1 MQQENLAEHL
11 DAGTALESVLVQEL
25 AQAKIDLSLTQHA
38 TIHAIFKT
46 MESRDAYTAGH
57 QKQVALIAA
66 AIAEELGLSAD
77 DTQSIYLA
85 GLVHDIGKIAIPSE
99 ILTKPS
105 RLSHI
110 EMQLVQQ
117 HAQIGYEILK
127 DIAFPWPIAK
137 MVHQHNE
144 RMDGSGY
151 PKKLSGDEICLGARI
166 LAIADTIESMAFHR
180 PYRVAL
186 GLKAAMD
193 VIRACAGKQFD
204 QSVAEATFRVMGE
217 LQTLD
222 TLLERKF

>member
-1 MQQENLAEHL
+1 MQQEHL
-11 DAGTALESVLVQEL
+11 DDHPDASMAQALEQARTDL
-25 AQAKIDLSLTQHA
+25 ALTQRE
-38 TIHAIFKT
+38 TIQAIFKT

-77 DTQSIYLA
+77 DIQSIYLA

-105 RLSHI
+105 RLTHI

-127 DIAFPWPIAK
+127 DVPFPWPIAE
-137 MVHQHNE
+137 MVHQHHE

-151 PKKLSGDEICLGARI
+151 PQKLSGDEICIGARI
-166 LAIADTIESMAFHR
+166 LAVADTIESMAFHR

-193 VIRACAGKQFD
+193 VIRACAGKELD
-204 QSVAEATFRVMGE
+204 QSVAQATLRVMGE

-222 TLLERKF
+222 KLLERKF

>member
-1 MQQENLAEHL
+1 MQQENLDDHPA
-11 DAGTALESVLVQEL
+11 AGSALEKILAQAL
-25 AQAKIDLSLTQHA
+25 AQAKMDLSLTQHA
-38 TIHAIFKT
+38 TIQAIFKT

-57 QKQVALIAA
+57 QKQVALIAGS
-66 AIAEELGLSAD
+66 IAEELGLSAD

-127 DIAFPWPIAK
+127 DIPFPWPIAE
-137 MVHQHNE
+137 MVHQHHE

-151 PKKLSGDEICLGARI
+151 PQKLSGDQICVGARI
-166 LAIADTIESMAFHR
+166 LAVADTIESMAFHR

-186 GLKAAMD
+186 GLKEAMD
-193 VIRACAGKQFD
+193 VVRACAGKQFD
-204 QSVAEATFRVMGE
+204 PSVAEATLRVMGE

-222 TLLERKF
+222 TLLERQF